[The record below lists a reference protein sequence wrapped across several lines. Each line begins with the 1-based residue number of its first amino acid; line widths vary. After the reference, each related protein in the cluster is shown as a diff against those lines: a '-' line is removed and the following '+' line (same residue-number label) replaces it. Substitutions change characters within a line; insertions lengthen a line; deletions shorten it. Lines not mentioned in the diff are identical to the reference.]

1 MHESCSHLPE
11 KTAREGRFFPGDS
24 RGEQNSSQG
33 VLHCE
38 VVSVQALEI
47 FKQPVWSAIDEI
59 PDLDGGVGVANL
71 RVLSPKLEPAF
82 AG

>member
-1 MHESCSHLPE
+1 M
-11 KTAREGRFFPGDS
+11 
-24 RGEQNSSQG
+24 
-33 VLHCE
+33 LHCE